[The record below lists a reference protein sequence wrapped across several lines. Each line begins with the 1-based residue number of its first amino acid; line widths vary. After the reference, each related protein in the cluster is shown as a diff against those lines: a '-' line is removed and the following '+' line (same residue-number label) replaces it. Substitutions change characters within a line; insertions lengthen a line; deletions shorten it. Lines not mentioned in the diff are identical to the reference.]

1 MLPAPQPIGRDPV
14 PRPWGHLT
22 RVGRLRHIRH
32 LAEVALGCYDLPGVR
47 LSFLRAG
54 DTLLYRV
61 ITPDSDRFLLRLQ
74 EPARRSTDELRSEL
88 IWLLALRHE
97 GGFTVPEP
105 IPTKDGALFAEVTI
119 DGVPGPR
126 RAVVL
131 RWVEGRQRADS
142 LTPADA
148 YRMGSCMARLHSFAR
163 GWSAPVEFARPC
175 WDPERWIGA
184 ASPLWA
190 RGMTVYTEAEL
201 AVFAA
206 AARRI
211 RREVRALGETPEA
224 IGMIHADLAPSNVVF
239 RAGEAHAIDFEE
251 CGWGYYLFDIAVAL
265 TALEDYCERGAGLWD
280 AFLAGYQGSRPT
292 LGANAAFIETFLALV
307 SIKIVA
313 WTLGW
318 DDPALR
324 PRGPDYLAQAVTR
337 LRHYTEGT
345 ESRRADRAVQ
355 GTWWRSRIDRLD

>member
-1 MLPAPQPIGRDPV
+1 MLPTPQPIGRDPV

-163 GWSAPVEFARPC
+163 GWSAPVGFARPC

-251 CGWGYYLFDIAVAL
+251 CGWGYYQFDIAVAL
-265 TALEDYCERGAGLWD
+265 TALEDYGARGDQLQA
-280 AFLAGYQGSRPT
+280 AFLDGYRGESPSPEADATIR
-292 LGANAAFIETFLALV
+292 ATFMAIVLM
-307 SIKIVA
+307 KIVA
-313 WTLGW
+313 WTIEW

-324 PRGPDYLAQAVTR
+324 PRSAEYLA
-337 LRHYTEGT
+337 
-345 ESRRADRAVQ
+345 RAVDQ
-355 GTWWRSRIDRLD
+355 LRRYVEHREITPDRR